1 MAANVADPGPPA
13 ESRFWGKR
21 DSACHSCIQPKF
33 VIEKTAPY
41 YGAGHSTT
49 V

>member
-1 MAANVADPGPPA
+1 MAANVADPRLAA
-13 ESRFWGKR
+13 ESWFWGKC
-21 DSACHSCIQPKF
+21 DSACHPSIQPKF